1 MKSKTRAPFLRDRY
15 PARFVRL
22 FIGLVLFGLSSALNV
37 RSMLGLSPWNAFHQG
52 LSLVSGLSIG
62 RITQLCGIVIIGI
75 DLLMREPIGFGTIFN
90 MILVGGSLDFFLA
103 SGLIPETDSLFW
115 RAVLLLLGIFV
126 TALGSYL
133 YMSAAMG
140 AGPRDSMMVGLAKRL
155 PKVPVGIVRNMIELT
170 ALAIGW
176 WLGGVVGVGT
186 VAFALLTVPVMQWV
200 FQLFSFDVRSLHA
213 ETLLETVGIWTG
225 RRAVERGQKE
235 QPCGESQPDCGQLD
249 QRQDMLS
256 EVD

>member
-1 MKSKTRAPFLRDRY
+1 MKSKTRAPFLRYRY

-115 RAVLLLLGIFV
+115 RAVETSEPSYSNLYWQRIFNFYICIITYANEFV
-126 TALGSYL
+126 KRFYRLF
-133 YMSAAMG
+133 
-140 AGPRDSMMVGLAKRL
+140 AK
-155 PKVPVGIVRNMIELT
+155 
-170 ALAIGW
+170 
-176 WLGGVVGVGT
+176 
-186 VAFALLTVPVMQWV
+186 
-200 FQLFSFDVRSLHA
+200 
-213 ETLLETVGIWTG
+213 
-225 RRAVERGQKE
+225 
-235 QPCGESQPDCGQLD
+235 
-249 QRQDMLS
+249 
-256 EVD
+256 